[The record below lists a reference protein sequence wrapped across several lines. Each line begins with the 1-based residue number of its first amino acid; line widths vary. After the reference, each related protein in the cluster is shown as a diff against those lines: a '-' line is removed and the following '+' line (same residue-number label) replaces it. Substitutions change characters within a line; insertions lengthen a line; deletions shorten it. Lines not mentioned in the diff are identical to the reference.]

1 LLLFF
6 LLLSSSS
13 SSSTPEMSCS
23 RATSTFEYFNATK
36 RCRGAHVTETR
47 RRRWSRKPKKSG
59 PLRHFST
66 HKYLVQKNFV
76 SLFRLLSDALFCSL
90 QICDARRRDAT
101 RDSRLC
107 TKLPPPP
114 PPPRESGAGGER
126 ENCRVFSSRF
136 RSRTKFSKKNC
147 FPFPANPRFRLIR
160 TSG

>member
-107 TKLPPPP
+107 TKLPPH
-114 PPPRESGAGGER
+114 PRPRVSQGPEGKEKTVGFFRLVSGAAQ
-126 ENCRVFSSRF
+126 NFQKKTVF
-136 RSRTKFSKKNC
+136 
-147 FPFPANPRFRLIR
+147 RFRLIR
-160 TSG
+160 VSG